1 MTAIAL
7 IGALAQ
13 IAPVYA
19 QGTSFPPPDE
29 SALVTAVGCLQLGGK
44 HQDKYVL
51 TDQTAGPATNVP
63 EATCT
68 PTSSAPAFRVKHDKN
83 LGINESMLGKWIEI
97 SGRLEKE
104 ESDDPDNLREFY
116 ARSFRM
122 VPVLPRTQITVIE
135 PRPEATPPPAAQQ
148 AAVAPQAPAAE
159 PAPEAPVGTSGE
171 AAAEKKLPRT
181 ASELPAITLI
191 GLLSLAGSLGLRR
204 YRRSEHA

>member
-7 IGALAQ
+7 IGAVAQ

-63 EATCT
+63 EATCR
-68 PTSSAPAFRVKHDKN
+68 PSSSAPPFRVKHDKN

-104 ESDDPDNLREFY
+104 NSDDPENLREFY

-122 VPVLPRTQITVIE
+122 VPVLPPPRVEITTIT
-135 PRPEATPPPAAQQ
+135 PRPEAPAPAAQQ
-148 AAVAPQAPAAE
+148 AAVTPAAE
-159 PAPEAPVGTSGE
+159 PAPAEAPVGTSGE
-171 AAAEKKLPRT
+171 AAKESLPRT
-181 ASELPAITLI
+181 ASPAPVITLI
-191 GLLSLAGSLGLRR
+191 GLLALAGSLALRR
-204 YRRSEHA
+204 HRRGEHA